1 MDKKFWK
8 NPVFLI
14 SSIFIFV
21 LVVLGATQ
29 SGPFGVVSERLY
41 HFTTDNF
48 GWFYLLTV
56 FIVVIFLVGLAISK
70 FGAIR
75 LGGDTERPEY
85 PFFTWIGMLFSA
97 GFGVGLVFWG
107 VAEPMSHYF
116 KSPLPGIEAQTEEAA
131 RAAMGYSFFHWGIS
145 QWAIFGVVG
154 LVIGF
159 LQFRK
164 KKDGLISTALEP
176 LIGSNR
182 HVKTGIDSFA
192 VIATV
197 MGIATSLGMGV
208 LQMSG
213 GMEYVFNI
221 KSTFT
226 LQLIIIGVVFV
237 AYMTSASSGLS
248 KGIAYLGNFNLGMAI
263 ALLAFF
269 FVVGPKV
276 FILETFTL
284 AMGDYINNFVTYSL
298 RLQPYQGGTWVKD
311 WTIFYWAWTIAW
323 SPFVGAFVARVSK
336 GRTIREFVMGVMVIP
351 PAFSCMW
358 IATLGGT
365 ALYSDLRNG
374 TQIAEEVDKDV
385 TSAIFATLQELPM
398 TGIVSFLAI
407 TLIFTFLITSADSA
421 TYILASMTTEGSL
434 FPPMIVKFV
443 WGFLMT
449 AIAAVLLY
457 AGGLEALQSASLVSA
472 LPFTLLLLLLIF
484 SLIKVLSREPITVR
498 PTDIRQFEHVEGEV
512 KKRRK
517 KKESDKVKKTRRE
530 TERAK
535 KKREA
540 SERNYQELEK
550 KKYLEVEKE
559 KNE

>member
-1 MDKKFWK
+1 MNKKFWK
-8 NPVFLI
+8 NPVFSISAVFILI
-14 SSIFIFV
+14 LV
-21 LVVLGATQ
+21 LLGAIMP
-29 SGPFGVVSERLY
+29 GPFGVVSEKLY

-48 GWFYLLTV
+48 GWFYLLAV
-56 FIVVIFLVGLAISK
+56 FIVIVFLVGLTISK
-70 FGAIR
+70 YGAIR
-75 LGGDTERPEY
+75 LGGDTERPDY

-116 KSPLPGIEAQTEEAA
+116 SSPLASVESQTEDAA
-131 RAAMGYSFFHWGIS
+131 RVAMGYAFFHWGIS
-145 QWAIFGVVG
+145 QWAIFGIVG

-182 HVKTGIDSFA
+182 YVKTGIDSFA
-192 VIATV
+192 VVATV

-213 GMEYVFNI
+213 GMEYVFNM
-221 KSTFT
+221 KSTFMIQ
-226 LQLIIIGVVFV
+226 LLIIAVVFV
-237 AYMTSASSGLS
+237 AYMASASSGLS

-263 ALLAFF
+263 TMLAFF
-269 FVVGPKV
+269 FLVGPKV

-284 AMGDYINNFVTYSL
+284 AIGDYINNFITYSL

-336 GRTIREFVMGVMVIP
+336 GRTIREFIMGVMVIP

-374 TQIAEEVDKDV
+374 TQIAEAVDNDV
-385 TSAIFATLQELPM
+385 TSAIFATLQHLPF
-398 TGIVSFLAI
+398 TNVVSFLAI
-407 TLIFTFLITSADSA
+407 VLIFTFLITSADSA
-421 TYILASMTTEGSL
+421 TYILASMTTKGSL
-434 FPPMIVKFV
+434 FPPMTVKLI
-443 WGFLMT
+443 WGFLMS

-472 LPFTLLLLLLIF
+472 LPFTLFLLLLIF
-484 SLIKVLSREPITVR
+484 SLAKLLQREPITVR
-498 PTDIRQFEHVEGEV
+498 PTDIRRFENIEGEV
-512 KKRRK
+512 KKKRK
-517 KKESDKVKKTRRE
+517 RKESEKEKKERKEKEKAQKERE
-530 TERAK
+530 
-535 KKREA
+535 KRE
-540 SERNYQELEK
+540 RKYLELEK
-550 KKYLEVEKE
+550 QKKHQ
-559 KNE
+559 

>member
-1 MDKKFWK
+1 MGVDFVLNKKFWK
-8 NPVFLI
+8 NPVFSI
-14 SSIFIFV
+14 SASVIFI
-21 LVVLGATQ
+21 LVVLGAVIPV
-29 SGPFGVVSERLY
+29 PFGNVSEKLY

-48 GWFYLLTV
+48 GWFYLLAV
-56 FIVVIFLVGLAISK
+56 FIVIVFLVGLAISK

-75 LGGDTERPEY
+75 LGGDEEKPEY

-116 KSPLPGIEAQTEEAA
+116 SSPVRGIEGQTEEAA
-131 RAAMGYSFFHWGIS
+131 RIAMGYSFFHWGIS
-145 QWAIFGVVG
+145 QWSIFGIVG

-176 LIGSNR
+176 LIGKNR

-213 GMEYVFNI
+213 GLEYAFGMKN
-221 KSTFT
+221 TFWI
-226 LQLIIIGVVFV
+226 QLAIIGVVFA

-263 ALLAFF
+263 ALLLFF

-284 AMGDYINNFVTYSL
+284 AIGDYINNFISYSL
-298 RLQPYQGGTWVKD
+298 RLQPYQGGNWVKD

-336 GRTIREFVMGVMVIP
+336 GRTIREFIMGVMAIP

-365 ALYSDLRNG
+365 ALYNDLRNG
-374 TQIAEEVDKDV
+374 TQIALEVDKDV
-385 TSAIFATLQELPM
+385 TSAIFATLEHLPL
-398 TGIVSFLAI
+398 TGVMSFLAI
-407 TLIFTFLITSADSA
+407 VLIFTFLITSADSA
-421 TYILASMTTEGSL
+421 TYILASMTTRGSL
-434 FPPMIVKFV
+434 FPPLVVKFI

-484 SLIKVLSREPITVR
+484 SLSKLLRREPITVR
-498 PTDIRQFEHVEGEV
+498 ATDIRQFEHVEGEV

-517 KKESDKVKKTRRE
+517 RKESRLQKEQGNKRKAE
-530 TERAK
+530 EKRAK
-535 KKREA
+535 QRQEVQKD
-540 SERNYQELEK
+540 SEREE
-550 KKYLEVEKE
+550 
-559 KNE
+559 

>member
-8 NPVFLI
+8 NPVFSI
-14 SSIFIFV
+14 SAIFIFV
-21 LVVLGATQ
+21 LVVLGTVIPE
-29 SGPFGVVSERLY
+29 SFGKASERLY

-56 FIVVIFLVGLAISK
+56 FIIIVFLVGLAISK

-116 KSPLPGIEAQTEEAA
+116 KSPMAGVEAQTEEAA
-131 RAAMGYSFFHWGIS
+131 RIAMGYSFFHWGIS
-145 QWAIFGVVG
+145 QWAIFGIVG

-192 VIATV
+192 VVATV

-213 GMEYVFNI
+213 GLEYVFNI

-226 LQLIIIGVVFV
+226 IQLIIIAVVFV

-263 ALLAFF
+263 ALLLFF
-269 FVVGPKV
+269 FIVGPKV

-284 AMGDYINNFVTYSL
+284 AIGDYINNFITYSL

-336 GRTIREFVMGVMVIP
+336 GRTIREFIMGVMVIP

-385 TSAIFATLQELPM
+385 TSAIFATLQHLPM
-398 TGIVSFLAI
+398 TGLVSFLAI
-407 TLIFTFLITSADSA
+407 VLIFTFLITSADSA
-421 TYILASMTTEGSL
+421 TYILASMTTRGSL
-434 FPPMIVKFV
+434 FPPLVVKFV

-449 AIAAVLLY
+449 AIAAVLLS

-484 SLIKVLSREPITVR
+484 SLAKLLTKEPITVR

-517 KKESDKVKKTRRE
+517 RKESEKEKKARRE
-530 TERAK
+530 AEKAK
-535 KKREA
+535 KIKEKNDRK
-540 SERNYQELEK
+540 YQELEK

>member
-1 MDKKFWK
+1 MFS
-8 NPVFLI
+8 I
-14 SSIFIFV
+14 SAIFIFILV
-21 LVVLGATQ
+21 LLGALKKDQ
-29 SGPFGVVSERLY
+29 FGAVSERLY

-48 GWFYLLTV
+48 GWFYLLAV
-56 FIVVIFLVGLAISK
+56 FIVIVFLVGLAISK

-85 PFFTWIGMLFSA
+85 SFFTWIGMLFSA

-116 KSPLPGIEAQTEEAA
+116 KSPLAGIEAQTEDAA
-131 RAAMGYSFFHWGIS
+131 RIAMGYSFFHWGIS
-145 QWAIFGVVG
+145 QWAIFGMVG

-159 LQFRK
+159 MQFRK

-192 VIATV
+192 VVATV

-213 GMEYVFNI
+213 GLEYVFNI

-226 LQLIIIGVVFV
+226 IQLLIIAVVFV
-237 AYMTSASSGLS
+237 AYMTSAASGLG

-263 ALLAFF
+263 ALLLFF
-269 FVVGPKV
+269 FIVGPKV

-284 AMGDYINNFVTYSL
+284 AIGDYINNFITYSL

-336 GRTIREFVMGVMVIP
+336 GRTIREFIMGVMVIP
-351 PAFSCMW
+351 SAFSCMW

-374 TQIAEEVDKDV
+374 TQIAEEVNQDV
-385 TSAIFATLQELPM
+385 TSAIFATLQQLPM
-398 TGIVSFLAI
+398 TGLVSFLAI
-407 TLIFTFLITSADSA
+407 VLIFTFLITSADSA
-421 TYILASMTTEGSL
+421 TYILASMTTGGSL
-434 FPPMIVKFV
+434 FPSLLVKFV

-449 AIAAVLLY
+449 AIAAVLLS

-472 LPFTLLLLLLIF
+472 LPFTLLMLLLMF
-484 SLIKVLSREPITVR
+484 SLGKLLAREPITVR

-517 KKESDKVKKTRRE
+517 RRE
-530 TERAK
+530 SEKEKKVRKEKEKQEKAK
-535 KKREA
+535 LKRD
-540 SERNYQELEK
+540 RQYQELEK
-550 KKYLEVEKE
+550 KKYREYEKE
-559 KNE
+559 KEQEDD